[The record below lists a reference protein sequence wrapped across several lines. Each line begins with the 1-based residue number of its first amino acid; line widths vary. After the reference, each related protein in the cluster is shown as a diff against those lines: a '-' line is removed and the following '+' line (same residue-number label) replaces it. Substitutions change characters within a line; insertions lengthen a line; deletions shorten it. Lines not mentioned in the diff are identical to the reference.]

1 MVDLRERLAKKKLQ
15 KATNPIDIYNS
26 LDRMASKG
34 ELRKAQ
40 KEILENWYK
49 YRKDD
54 KDLIIKLSTGRGKT
68 LIGLLILQAKIN
80 NGEGPCLYLC
90 PDNYLVEQT
99 CIEAK
104 NFGIDF
110 CTGEGDLPLEFENG
124 EKILI
129 TNVNKL
135 FNAKTKFKIKS
146 NSIPVNTIVFD
157 DSHACLDIIQSCFT
171 IVIERKSNKN
181 LFEKFI
187 NLFEK
192 DLENQGQATLEAIKN
207 SDAVSYLPVPYW
219 SWIDHQSD
227 VIKMLSPFSNEKFL
241 TFTWD
246 LVKDKLDNCICLIS
260 GNKIEITPYLLPLEK
275 FGSFY
280 NAKNRIF
287 MSATVNN
294 DSFFIKHLN
303 ISEKTIKNP
312 LTVKNDV
319 FTGEKMILAPSLI
332 DQSLDTDYAMTSF
345 IRKQD
350 NSKVTYGICVLSPC
364 FKMAEAWAHNGA
376 KVVDYGDIGKA
387 IESLK
392 KENFDKTIVFANRY
406 DGLDLPDNACRIL
419 IFDGLPYASNLSDIY
434 YEECLSDTEITNTKI
449 IQKIEQGLGRNVR
462 GERDYG
468 AILLFR
474 NELVRYVMTNKY
486 KKYFSL
492 QTQKQIEIGKELTN
506 LAKDEVDEI
515 GAGKALDNL
524 LKKIIKREEDWK
536 EYYYDGMKDL
546 SEDTTPK
553 ILTELLIQRQAEYEN
568 YIGKNNNAVDI
579 LRQYLDKNKENISDN
594 EKGWYLQQIA
604 RYLYKNAKFQSI
616 KTQISA
622 HEKNN
627 LLLKPNADINIK
639 LLKSEKINQAL
650 YIKKY
655 IEKYSTPSELE
666 LEINEIL
673 DFMDFGID
681 SKKFEN
687 SIMKIGKFLGFASE
701 QPDQQYREGPDN
713 LWAVAPSEYFVIEC
727 KNQIFES
734 RGFLS
739 QDEIGQM
746 NNTIGWFQK
755 NYQKHNGTYIMFA
768 PTNIIDNRVAFVRD
782 VNIIRKTEL
791 KKLRNN
797 ILAFTKDLI
806 SNDFENISSND
817 IYKLLKLHKLNYKD
831 FHNYF
836 KKPFDT
842 LVQKEAKEE
851 I

>member
-1 MVDLRERLAKKKLQ
+1 
-15 KATNPIDIYNS
+15 
-26 LDRMASKG
+26 
-34 ELRKAQ
+34 
-40 KEILENWYK
+40 
-49 YRKDD
+49 
-54 KDLIIKLSTGRGKT
+54 
-68 LIGLLILQAKIN
+68 
-80 NGEGPCLYLC
+80 
-90 PDNYLVEQT
+90 
-99 CIEAK
+99 
-104 NFGIDF
+104 
-110 CTGEGDLPLEFENG
+110 
-124 EKILI
+124 
-129 TNVNKL
+129 
-135 FNAKTKFKIKS
+135 
-146 NSIPVNTIVFD
+146 
-157 DSHACLDIIQSCFT
+157 
-171 IVIERKSNKN
+171 
-181 LFEKFI
+181 
-187 NLFEK
+187 
-192 DLENQGQATLEAIKN
+192 
-207 SDAVSYLPVPYW
+207 
-219 SWIDHQSD
+219 
-227 VIKMLSPFSNEKFL
+227 MLSPFSNEKFL

-287 MSATVNN
+287 VSATVNN

-303 ISEKTIKNP
+303 ISEETIKNP
-312 LTVKNDV
+312 LTVENDV
-319 FTGEKMILAPSLI
+319 FTGEKMILAPCLI
-332 DQSLDTDYAMTSF
+332 AQSLDTDYAMTNF

-350 NSKVTYGICVLSPC
+350 NSKVTYGICVLSSC

-376 KVVDYGDIGKA
+376 KVVDYGDIGKV

-392 KENFDKTIVFANRY
+392 KKNFDKTIVFANRY

-616 KTQISA
+616 KTQIPA
-622 HEKNN
+622 HEK
-627 LLLKPNADINIK
+627 
-639 LLKSEKINQAL
+639 
-650 YIKKY
+650 
-655 IEKYSTPSELE
+655 
-666 LEINEIL
+666 
-673 DFMDFGID
+673 
-681 SKKFEN
+681 
-687 SIMKIGKFLGFASE
+687 
-701 QPDQQYREGPDN
+701 
-713 LWAVAPSEYFVIEC
+713 
-727 KNQIFES
+727 
-734 RGFLS
+734 
-739 QDEIGQM
+739 
-746 NNTIGWFQK
+746 
-755 NYQKHNGTYIMFA
+755 
-768 PTNIIDNRVAFVRD
+768 II
-782 VNIIRKTEL
+782 
-791 KKLRNN
+791 
-797 ILAFTKDLI
+797 
-806 SNDFENISSND
+806 
-817 IYKLLKLHKLNYKD
+817 YY
-831 FHNYF
+831 
-836 KKPFDT
+836 
-842 LVQKEAKEE
+842 
-851 I
+851 